1 MLFFFCFYVCNGI
14 ICFLFL
20 PRQRSSNIVEQS
32 FMLRLLVHLFDFDL
46 IVIDLSLSMFSLF
59 IIRLCFLLCGSFL
72 FLSFPLYDSH
82 NIGTFSL
89 LQIYNEELYFF
100 VTLIRIQ
107 NTNSLGIFLFS
118 IIVACFVVVSQA
130 DLVVCFYLNQRVM
143 AIAASTKCSI
153 RYKRQKNSTTFIP
166 YEIHTC
172 MHFHKN
178 IIILFILQF
187 FLFS

>member
-1 MLFFFCFYVCNGI
+1 M
-14 ICFLFL
+14 
-20 PRQRSSNIVEQS
+20 
-32 FMLRLLVHLFDFDL
+32 
-46 IVIDLSLSMFSLF
+46 IDLSLSMFSLF
-59 IIRLCFLLCGSFL
+59 IIRLCFLCGSFL

-107 NTNSLGIFLFS
+107 NTNSLGIFLFA

-153 RYKRQKNSTTFIP
+153 RYKRQKCRQHSYHMKYIHACISTKT
-166 YEIHTC
+166 
-172 MHFHKN
+172 
-178 IIILFILQF
+178 
-187 FLFS
+187 